1 MDQLFTD
8 LQNNININPD
18 AIVNANT
25 NANKD
30 TEKLLK
36 KQQISTEKLN
46 SLLEQSL
53 TTLSCGP
60 VCQKAK
66 IEKALKQKY
75 QDAQTNI
82 QTAPIQL
89 ETTKRNYYV
98 FTEGKPFYDNMLEEE
113 LKKKGGNYGEIV
125 GGKLSRRNN

>member
-1 MDQLFTD
+1 MDKMFTD
-8 LQNNININPD
+8 LQNNTNNTNTD
-18 AIVNANT
+18 ANTNANT
-25 NANKD
+25 DANTNAKAKANKD

-66 IEKALKQKY
+66 IEKALKQS
-75 QDAQTNI
+75 
-82 QTAPIQL
+82 
-89 ETTKRNYYV
+89 
-98 FTEGKPFYDNMLEEE
+98 M
-113 LKKKGGNYGEIV
+113 
-125 GGKLSRRNN
+125 S